1 MEETVL
7 PLPEVARA
15 LEAFIPV
22 QLHTDGLDDK
32 SKFNAKL
39 QREKFGT
46 VAIPLYVI
54 VSPDGKE
61 LARLEGLERD
71 PRLVIAFLQR
81 GTAGSKVAQ
90 ASSQ

>member
-7 PLPEVARA
+7 PLPDVAQA

-22 QLHTDGLDDK
+22 QLHTDGLDEK

-46 VAIPLYVI
+46 VAIPLYVA

-71 PRLVIAFLQR
+71 ARLVITFLKR
-81 GTAGSKVAQ
+81 GQVGKVAQ
-90 ASSQ
+90 ASSL

>member
-7 PLPEVARA
+7 PLPAVAEA

-22 QLHTDGLDDK
+22 QLHTDGLDEK

-46 VAIPLYVI
+46 IAIPLYVLL
-54 VSPDGKE
+54 SPDGKE

-71 PRLVIAFLQR
+71 PQAVIAFLKR
-81 GTAGSKVAQ
+81 GT
-90 ASSQ
+90 